1 MGLDAELYTCH
12 KDDLDVESLFL
23 YNGFI
28 VTNSSVLKD
37 NSAVQ
42 SAFDV
47 YKKSL
52 LIDLEV
58 ISENLSRNTFWL
70 FAREYQYLI
79 DKTGFINACF
89 TVVTFKEMQFILEGA
104 LRNAKADKWLDDL
117 RDTIY
122 INDDDTLYIFR
133 ADW

>member
-12 KDDLDVESLFL
+12 KDDLNVENLFL

-28 VTNSSVLKD
+28 VTNSAVLND
-37 NSAVQ
+37 ETMFQ
-42 SAFDV
+42 SAFKK
-47 YKKSL
+47 YRKSL

-89 TVVTFKEMQFILEGA
+89 TIVTFKEMKFILEGA
-104 LRNAKADKWLDDL
+104 LKNAKPDKWLDDL

-122 INDDDTLYIFR
+122 INDSDTLYIFR